1 MARTPVPG
9 GCFTIIIVYLLMY
22 RVKTPTI
29 VSHIIG
35 WLIFL
40 SLPFLFIAGH
50 SGQDRALSTVSAGW
64 YWLLFG
70 TYVCVFYLHTYVLYP
85 LLYLKRKYA
94 WYFGILLVMLAGVYF
109 LRPFDTLFFQLS
121 QSGREMRMGEF
132 KRPGME
138 QGKRQGMDSSWR
150 QGADGFEQGN
160 PPSQQDRSFDTIPDS
175 GGRRTQMQQGNP
187 PPMQDRSFKPAPNM
201 GEQRTMPPRGPRR
214 RPFDVVSI
222 FLFLLA
228 LSLGIA
234 LQSTWRWRMTEKR
247 ALQAEADRAQ
257 AVADKAQAELSF
269 LKAQINPHF
278 LFNTLNNIYSLAVTN
293 SEHTATSI
301 MKLSN
306 ILRYITD
313 ESGMDYVSL
322 QQEIDCIRD
331 FIALQ
336 QLRLGEKTVVS
347 FQVAG
352 PTDTLSIAPLVLMT
366 FVENAF
372 KYGISSHHTST
383 IDITIKADGRHIHFH
398 CSNALF
404 PRKQAERNGIGI
416 ANTQQR
422 LAHLYPQKHSLNIS
436 TENNLFTVVL
446 ELDT

>member
-1 MARTPVPG
+1 
-9 GCFTIIIVYLLMY
+9 MY

-50 SGQDRALSTVSAGW
+50 SGNDRALSTISTGW

-85 LLYLKRKYA
+85 LLYLKKKYA
-94 WYFGILLVMLAGVYF
+94 WYFSILLVMLASVYF
-109 LRPFDTLFFQLS
+109 LRPFDSLFFQLS
-121 QSGREMRMGEF
+121 GKDKWKEEF
-132 KRPGME
+132 RRPGME
-138 QGKRQGMDSSWR
+138 ARERKWADSATWQGREGSGSQ
-150 QGADGFEQGN
+150 GFEPGTRS
-160 PPSQQDRSFDTIPDS
+160 PSQDRA
-175 GGRRTQMQQGNP
+175 
-187 PPMQDRSFKPAPNM
+187 FKPPPNM
-201 GEQRTMPPRGPRR
+201 GERGPMPGRGPRR

-293 SEHTATSI
+293 SEHTAASI

-313 ESGMDYVSL
+313 ESAMDLVSL
-322 QQEIDCIRD
+322 QDEIDCIRD

-336 QLRLGEKTVVS
+336 QLRLGQKTVVS
-347 FQVAG
+347 LNVEG
-352 PTDTLSIAPLVLMT
+352 PTETLSIPPLVLMT

-383 IDITIKADGRHIHFH
+383 IDITIKVDGRHIYFH

-404 PRKQAERNGIGI
+404 PRKQTERTGIGI
-416 ANTQQR
+416 TNTQQR
-422 LAHLYPQKHSLNIS
+422 LEHLYPNRHSLNIS

>member
-1 MARTPVPG
+1 
-9 GCFTIIIVYLLMY
+9 MY
-22 RVKTPTI
+22 RIKTPTV
-29 VSHIIG
+29 VSHLIG

-50 SGQDRALSTVSAGW
+50 SGQDRALNTISAGW

-70 TYVCVFYLHTYVLYP
+70 CYVVVFYLHTYVLFP
-85 LLYLKRKYA
+85 LLYLKRKFG
-94 WYFGILLVMLAGVYF
+94 WYFGILLIMLVGIYF
-109 LRPFDTLFFQLS
+109 LRPFDSLFFRLS
-121 QSGREMRMGEF
+121 QARREMRQEGF
-132 KRPGME
+132 KR
-138 QGKRQGMDSSWR
+138 SSLSSNAPPLQEER
-150 QGADGFEQGN
+150 SFRP
-160 PPSQQDRSFDTIPDS
+160 PPSLDDNR
-175 GGRRTQMQQGNP
+175 
-187 PPMQDRSFKPAPNM
+187 A
-201 GEQRTMPPRGPRR
+201 MPPRGPRR
-214 RPFDVVSI
+214 RPFDFVSI

-234 LQSTWRWRMTEKR
+234 LQSTWRWRLTEKR

-278 LFNTLNNIYSLAVTN
+278 LFNTLNNIYSLAVTH
-293 SEHTATSI
+293 SEHTAASI

-313 ESGMDYVSL
+313 ESGMDFVSL

-331 FIALQ
+331 FIDLQ
-336 QLRLGEKTVVS
+336 QLRLGQKTAVS
-347 FQVAG
+347 FDVTGA
-352 PTDTLSIAPLVLMT
+352 TESLSIAPLVLMT

-372 KYGISSHHTST
+372 KYGISSHHTSS
-383 IDITIKADGRHIHFH
+383 IDITVRTNGRHINFQ

-404 PRKQAERNGIGI
+404 PRKETERTGIGI
-416 ANTQQR
+416 ANTRQR
-422 LAHLYPQKHSLNIS
+422 LEHLYPGKHALNIS